1 MSSVEENNI
10 AVGSSPS
17 SDEDATATATAAAAT
32 TTTQESSGGES
43 DNNGGDIYQH
53 NNYVYILDKEYSWVP
68 AMVTERINETTMN
81 LSIPKYKTEQAI
93 RCDGG
98 RTASRFEKQTID
110 LNDPKTVALYP
121 NKHLPLQNVN
131 HEGELQVVEDMVD
144 LPFLHEAAI
153 LYNLKRRHITSLPY
167 TRVADIVIAVN
178 PYQWFHHLYSEKER
192 ARYSQALVWDPL
204 FRQTTSSSSKQQQQ
218 PSSSSSS
225 ALDSPKAGSAASS
238 SSTDAQDPRTKVPP
252 HVYETSCLAYKGLVR
267 DEEDQSILVSGE
279 SGAGKTETVKILLR
293 NLACIQDGGIAGK
306 NKKADPSSP
315 AKDQQPQQDN
325 IIVQRVLDSNPL
337 LEAFGNATT
346 IRNDNSSRFGKY
358 LQLQFDSMF
367 QGGSVAPA
375 ILAGSK
381 CEVYLLEKSRVT
393 HHDPSERTYH
403 IFYQLLSAPEELKVA
418 IWDGLADTDAE
429 SFCYVGLTESDSP
442 SAMGIIEGKT
452 DAERFQQ
459 TLEAL
464 EIIGVLETT
473 AHHVIAITR
482 VADIVIAVNPYQWF
496 HHLYSEKERTR
507 YSQALVWDP
516 LFRQTTSSSS
526 KQQQQQSS
534 SSSSALDSPKAG
546 SAASSSSTD
555 AQDPRTK
562 HPPHVYETSCLAYK
576 GLVRDE
582 EDQSILV
589 SGESGAGKT
598 ETVKILLRNLASI
611 QDGGIAGKNKKA
623 DPSSPA
629 KDQQPQQ
636 DNIIVQRVLD
646 SNPLLEAF
654 GNATTIRNDNSS
666 RFGKYL
672 QLQFD
677 SMFQGGSVAPAI
689 LAGSKCEVYLL
700 EKSRVT
706 HHDPSERTYH
716 IFYQLLSAPEELKV
730 AIWDGLADTDAES
743 FCYVGLTESDSP
755 SAMGIIEGKTDAERF
770 QQTLEALEI
779 IGVKGAI
786 LQMLLRAICV
796 VLQLGNLEFA
806 PASIPQGNSSAMTA
820 LGLPVHHPTGGN
832 SDASEIS
839 SLEELQDLSSL
850 MGMNDIDSS
859 EDGVS
864 NTLQAALTVRTVEAR
879 GEVFAVP
886 LTPEK
891 AKESADA
898 FAKEI
903 YAKTF
908 LWLVRT
914 INDATCAEKNYSRA
928 GTQRSVPLK
937 YSIIG
942 LLDIFGFET
951 FETNRFEQ
959 LCINYCNEKLQQKF
973 TQDIFRSVQ
982 IEYENEGIE
991 LGEIT
996 YDDNTDALDLVEG
1009 RMGLL
1014 AFLNEECVRPKGS
1027 DKTFVYKSEA
1037 MNKENPCFFRDK
1049 HARDTVFGIRHYA
1062 GPVVYDATGF
1072 VVKNTDTLP
1081 SDLMDCAKLSS
1092 NEIISKEITNESMM
1106 NPLHINSVSSS
1117 GATKKKRPKS
1127 SQAASSNPKELQKRT
1142 SNIVAETVWTK
1153 FKNQLSS
1160 LMVSLSTT
1168 KTRYIRCIKPNS
1180 QKAPLL
1186 MEHASTVDQLRCAGV
1201 VAAVTISRSAFPNR
1215 LEHMAVLDRFKSLW
1229 PKGGHLA
1236 ALQDQTLDPEER
1248 RSKATEILL
1257 TIALKDMEFEKN
1269 GNKFRAFVMGRT
1281 RAYFRSGALEFLEA
1295 ERLKHLGTYAT
1306 IVQRNARRY
1315 IVQSKYRRHRAAV
1328 IKLQARYRRLRQQTL
1343 YKRLR
1348 DTSIRVQCWYRI
1360 IFAKRAIFHL
1370 RRKVNATKIQ
1380 TRWRTTRDSKRF
1392 RSMVSSVVVIQAMV
1406 RGSLQRPKYRQALID
1421 KAEQAKLE
1429 NQLTALQR
1437 KLEEAETKRL
1447 EAEKAA
1453 EERAMAAVAQYK
1465 EEQKVDDSF
1474 QDAVEEEEDSKAN
1487 ENAPSSQT
1495 AAGPADQS
1503 TVVTQEEE
1511 AKDLSSDQQQL
1522 MDESSK
1528 MLEYLRKEVFKLRS
1542 QNQQLKTD
1550 FDLLKDNNQRLMDA
1564 NASAGASFAALNQ
1577 HAKQLSKQ
1585 NAQIGG
1591 EVHSFKEQTQKLN
1604 VMLFELKEELKMK
1617 NATYAA
1623 EVQSRLQYQ
1632 KALQKITDMIT
1643 DSCRDHRLVER
1654 VLKVADDVE
1663 MDLMSTD
1670 SFDHGGTNLDTD
1682 DDEDVQNQG
1691 SRSGLLGFF
1700 GL

>member
-1 MSSVEENNI
+1 MSSVEENAT
-10 AVGSSPS
+10 AVSSYPS
-17 SDEDATATATAAAAT
+17 SDQDAAAVAA
-32 TTTQESSGGES
+32 QESSGGES

-53 NNYVYILDKEYSWVP
+53 NNYVYILDKEFSWVP

-93 RCDGG
+93 LCDGG

-192 ARYSQALVWDPL
+192 
-204 FRQTTSSSSKQQQQ
+204 
-218 PSSSSSS
+218 
-225 ALDSPKAGSAASS
+225 
-238 SSTDAQDPRTKVPP
+238 
-252 HVYETSCLAYKGLVR
+252 
-267 DEEDQSILVSGE
+267 
-279 SGAGKTETVKILLR
+279 
-293 NLACIQDGGIAGK
+293 
-306 NKKADPSSP
+306 
-315 AKDQQPQQDN
+315 
-325 IIVQRVLDSNPL
+325 
-337 LEAFGNATT
+337 
-346 IRNDNSSRFGKY
+346 
-358 LQLQFDSMF
+358 
-367 QGGSVAPA
+367 
-375 ILAGSK
+375 
-381 CEVYLLEKSRVT
+381 
-393 HHDPSERTYH
+393 
-403 IFYQLLSAPEELKVA
+403 
-418 IWDGLADTDAE
+418 
-429 SFCYVGLTESDSP
+429 
-442 SAMGIIEGKT
+442 
-452 DAERFQQ
+452 
-459 TLEAL
+459 
-464 EIIGVLETT
+464 
-473 AHHVIAITR
+473 
-482 VADIVIAVNPYQWF
+482 
-496 HHLYSEKERTR
+496 TR

-576 GLVRDE
+576 GD
-582 EDQSILV
+582 SV

-1682 DDEDVQNQG
+1682 DDEDGAIFHLRRKVNATKIQTRWRTTRDSKRFRSMVSSAIVVQAMVRGSLQRPKYRQALIDKAEQAKLENQLTALQRKLEEAETKRLEAEKAAEERAMAAVAQYKEEQKVDDSFQDAVEEEEDSKANENAPSSQTAAGPADQSTVVTQEEEAKDLSADQQQLMDESSKMLEYLRKEVFKLRSQNQQLKTDFDLLKDNNQRLMDANASAGASFAALNQHAKQLSKQNAQIGGEVHSFKEQTQKLNVMLFELKEELKMKNATYAAEVQSRLQYQKALQKITDMITDSCRDHRLVERVLKVADDVEADLMSTDSFDHGGTNVDTDDDEDVQNQG
-1691 SRSGLLGFF
+1691 SRSG
-1700 GL
+1700 